1 MLEFILWKNTAVN
14 QTRGNHTMKKLTTG
28 KIWQFAAGQFGWAML
43 SGIIS
48 NWLVYFYQPD
58 EVAISQGQTVFIPQ
72 GLAILGIITVIGG
85 ITALGRVF
93 DAFTDPM
100 IASLS
105 DRCTSKNGR
114 RIPFLKWASLPL
126 ALATVLVF
134 WSPVNEKSWINA
146 AFLLVMVLA
155 YYLFITAYCTPYNA
169 LISELGHTQQE
180 RLNISTAISFT
191 FIAGT
196 AVAYLAPAI
205 WGIFVPALGRV
216 GAIRLTF
223 TVMAAVA
230 WLCMLVP
237 VFCIREKE
245 YVNTVPV
252 QESAFHSLAA
262 TFRNGEFRKFVG
274 SDIFYWIA
282 LTMFQTGLPFFVT
295 SLLKLPETMT
305 TLYFVGM
312 TALSVLFYLPVNKL
326 TPKFGKKRMLLF
338 AFVMFSTAFFY
349 TGFMGKIPF
358 LSAAAQ
364 GFVLM
369 VFAALPMAIFGI
381 LPQAMVADIAESD
394 SVTTGSNREGMFFAA
409 RTFAFKLG
417 QSLSMLIF
425 TAVSTIGTATGAGY
439 RIAAFGAALF
449 CGIGAVLLV
458 FYNEN
463 KINAVIAGTQNG
475 K

>member
-1 MLEFILWKNTAVN
+1 
-14 QTRGNHTMKKLTTG
+14 MKKLTTG

-146 AFLLVMVLA
+146 VFLLVMVLA

-223 TVMAAVA
+223 TVMAAIA

-338 AFVMFSTAFFY
+338 AFVLFSTAFFY

-425 TAVSTIGTATGAGY
+425 TAVSTIGTGTGTGY
-439 RIAAFGAALF
+439 RVAAFGAALF

-463 KINAVIAGTQNG
+463 KINAVIAGMQSG

>member
-1 MLEFILWKNTAVN
+1 
-14 QTRGNHTMKKLTTG
+14 MKKLTTG

-58 EVAISQGQTVFIPQ
+58 EAAISQGQSVFIPQ

-146 AFLLVMVLA
+146 VFLLVMVLA

-230 WLCMLVP
+230 WICMLVP

>member
-1 MLEFILWKNTAVN
+1 
-14 QTRGNHTMKKLTTG
+14 MKKLTTG

-126 ALATVLVF
+126 TLATVLVF

-146 AFLLVMVLA
+146 VFLLVMVLA

-230 WLCMLVP
+230 WICMLVP

-252 QESAFHSLAA
+252 QESAFYSLAA

-425 TAVSTIGTATGAGY
+425 TAVSTIGTATGTGY

>member
-1 MLEFILWKNTAVN
+1 
-14 QTRGNHTMKKLTTG
+14 MKKLTTG

-58 EVAISQGQTVFIPQ
+58 EAAISQGQTVFIPQ

-146 AFLLVMVLA
+146 VFLLVMVLA

-326 TPKFGKKRMLLF
+326 TSKVGKKRMLLF

-463 KINAVIAGTQNG
+463 KINAVIAGTQNA

>member
-1 MLEFILWKNTAVN
+1 
-14 QTRGNHTMKKLTTG
+14 MKKLTTG

-146 AFLLVMVLA
+146 VFLLVMVLA

-196 AVAYLAPAI
+196 AVAYLAPAV

-223 TVMAAVA
+223 TVMAAIA

-312 TALSVLFYLPVNKL
+312 TALSVLFYLPVNKV
-326 TPKFGKKRMLLF
+326 TSKFGKKRMLLF

-358 LSAAAQ
+358 LPAAAQ

-425 TAVSTIGTATGAGY
+425 TAVSTIGTGTGTGY
-439 RIAAFGAALF
+439 RVAAFGAALF

-463 KINAVIAGTQNG
+463 KINAVIAGMQSG

>member
-1 MLEFILWKNTAVN
+1 
-14 QTRGNHTMKKLTTG
+14 MKRLTTG

-58 EVAISQGQTVFIPQ
+58 EAAISQGQTVFIPQ

-114 RIPFLKWASLPL
+114 RIPFLKWGSLPL

-146 AFLLVMVLA
+146 VFLLVMVLA

-223 TVMAAVA
+223 TVMAAIA

-425 TAVSTIGTATGAGY
+425 TAVSTIGTGTGTGY
-439 RIAAFGAALF
+439 RVAAFGAALF

-463 KINAVIAGTQNG
+463 KINAVIAGMQSG

>member
-1 MLEFILWKNTAVN
+1 
-14 QTRGNHTMKKLTTG
+14 MKKLTTG

-43 SGIIS
+43 SEIIS

-58 EVAISQGQTVFIPQ
+58 EAAISQGQNVFIPQ

-146 AFLLVMVLA
+146 VFLLVMVLA

-230 WLCMLVP
+230 WICMLVP

-439 RIAAFGAALF
+439 RVAAFGAALF

-463 KINAVIAGTQNG
+463 KINAVIAGMQSG

>member
-1 MLEFILWKNTAVN
+1 
-14 QTRGNHTMKKLTTG
+14 MKKLTTG

-58 EVAISQGQTVFIPQ
+58 EAAISQGQSVFIPQ

-146 AFLLVMVLA
+146 VFLLVMVLA

-196 AVAYLAPAI
+196 AVAYLAPTI

-223 TVMAAVA
+223 TVMAAIA

>member
-1 MLEFILWKNTAVN
+1 
-14 QTRGNHTMKKLTTG
+14 MKKLTTG

-58 EVAISQGQTVFIPQ
+58 EAAISQGQTVFIPQ

-134 WSPVNEKSWINA
+134 WSPMNEKSWINA
-146 AFLLVMVLA
+146 VFLLVMVLA

-223 TVMAAVA
+223 TVMAAIA

-425 TAVSTIGTATGAGY
+425 TAVSTIGTGTGTGY
-439 RIAAFGAALF
+439 RVAAFGAALF

-463 KINAVIAGTQNG
+463 KINAVIAGMQSG

>member
-1 MLEFILWKNTAVN
+1 
-14 QTRGNHTMKKLTTG
+14 MKKLTTG

-58 EVAISQGQTVFIPQ
+58 EAAISQGQTVFIPQ

-146 AFLLVMVLA
+146 VFLLVMVLA

-223 TVMAAVA
+223 TVMAAIA

-349 TGFMGKIPF
+349 TGFMGKIPV

-425 TAVSTIGTATGAGY
+425 TAVSTIGTGTGTGY
-439 RIAAFGAALF
+439 RVAAFGAALF

-463 KINAVIAGTQNG
+463 KINAVIAGMQSG

>member
-1 MLEFILWKNTAVN
+1 
-14 QTRGNHTMKKLTTG
+14 MKKLTTG

-58 EVAISQGQTVFIPQ
+58 EAAISQGQTVFIPQ

-105 DRCTSKNGR
+105 DRCTSKKGR

-146 AFLLVMVLA
+146 VFLLVMVLA

-223 TVMAAVA
+223 TVMAAIA

-358 LSAAAQ
+358 LSAAVQ

-425 TAVSTIGTATGAGY
+425 TAVSTIGTGTGTGY
-439 RIAAFGAALF
+439 RVAAFGAALF

-463 KINAVIAGTQNG
+463 KINAVIAGMQSG

>member
-425 TAVSTIGTATGAGY
+425 TAVSTIGTGTGTGY
-439 RIAAFGAALF
+439 RVAAFGAALF

>member
-1 MLEFILWKNTAVN
+1 
-14 QTRGNHTMKKLTTG
+14 MKKLTTG

-85 ITALGRVF
+85 ITAMGRVF

-146 AFLLVMVLA
+146 VFLLVMVLA

-205 WGIFVPALGRV
+205 WEIFVPALGRV

-223 TVMAAVA
+223 TVMAAIA

-425 TAVSTIGTATGAGY
+425 TAVSTIGTGTGTGY
-439 RIAAFGAALF
+439 RVAAFGAALF

-463 KINAVIAGTQNG
+463 KINAVIAGMQSG

>member
-1 MLEFILWKNTAVN
+1 
-14 QTRGNHTMKKLTTG
+14 MKKLTTG

-58 EVAISQGQTVFIPQ
+58 EAAISQGQSVFIPQ

-463 KINAVIAGTQNG
+463 KINAVIAGTHNG

>member
-1 MLEFILWKNTAVN
+1 
-14 QTRGNHTMKKLTTG
+14 MKKLTTG

-58 EVAISQGQTVFIPQ
+58 EAAISQGQTVFIPQ

-85 ITALGRVF
+85 ITAMGRVF

-146 AFLLVMVLA
+146 VFLLVMVLA

-223 TVMAAVA
+223 TVMAAIA

-364 GFVLM
+364 GVVLM

-425 TAVSTIGTATGAGY
+425 TAVSTIGTGTGTGY
-439 RIAAFGAALF
+439 RVAAFGAALF

-463 KINAVIAGTQNG
+463 KINAVIAGMQSG

>member
-1 MLEFILWKNTAVN
+1 
-14 QTRGNHTMKKLTTG
+14 MKKLTTG

-58 EVAISQGQTVFIPQ
+58 EAAISQGQTVFIPQ

-146 AFLLVMVLA
+146 VFLLVMVLA

-196 AVAYLAPAI
+196 AMAYLAPAI

-223 TVMAAVA
+223 TVMAAIA

-358 LSAAAQ
+358 LSAAVQ

-425 TAVSTIGTATGAGY
+425 TAVSTIGTGTGTGY
-439 RIAAFGAALF
+439 RVAAFGAALF

-463 KINAVIAGTQNG
+463 KINAVIAGMQSG

>member
-1 MLEFILWKNTAVN
+1 
-14 QTRGNHTMKKLTTG
+14 MKKLTTG

-134 WSPVNEKSWINA
+134 WSPMNEKSWINA
-146 AFLLVMVLA
+146 VFLLVMVLA

-223 TVMAAVA
+223 TVMAAIA

-425 TAVSTIGTATGAGY
+425 TAVSTIGTGTGTGY
-439 RIAAFGAALF
+439 RVAAFGAALF

-463 KINAVIAGTQNG
+463 KINAVIAGMQSG

>member
-1 MLEFILWKNTAVN
+1 
-14 QTRGNHTMKKLTTG
+14 MKKLTTG

-58 EVAISQGQTVFIPQ
+58 EAAISQGQTVFIPQ

-146 AFLLVMVLA
+146 VFLLVMVLA

-349 TGFMGKIPF
+349 TGFMGKIPVF
-358 LSAAAQ
+358 SAAAQ

-425 TAVSTIGTATGAGY
+425 TAVSTIGTGTGTGY
-439 RIAAFGAALF
+439 RVAAFGAALF

-463 KINAVIAGTQNG
+463 KINAVIAGMQSG

>member
-1 MLEFILWKNTAVN
+1 
-14 QTRGNHTMKKLTTG
+14 MKKLTTG

-58 EVAISQGQTVFIPQ
+58 EAAISQGQTVFIPQ

-146 AFLLVMVLA
+146 VFLLVMVLA

-223 TVMAAVA
+223 TVMAAIA

-338 AFVMFSTAFFY
+338 AFVMFSMAFFY

-358 LSAAAQ
+358 LSAAVQ

-425 TAVSTIGTATGAGY
+425 TAVSTIGTGTGTGY
-439 RIAAFGAALF
+439 RVAAFGAALF

-463 KINAVIAGTQNG
+463 KINAVIAGMQSG

>member
-1 MLEFILWKNTAVN
+1 
-14 QTRGNHTMKKLTTG
+14 MKKLTTG

-58 EVAISQGQTVFIPQ
+58 EAAISQGQTVFIPQ

-223 TVMAAVA
+223 TVMAAIA

-326 TPKFGKKRMLLF
+326 TLKFGKKRMLLF

-425 TAVSTIGTATGAGY
+425 TAVSTIGTGTGTGY
-439 RIAAFGAALF
+439 RVAAFGAALF

-463 KINAVIAGTQNG
+463 KINAVIAGMQSG

>member
-1 MLEFILWKNTAVN
+1 
-14 QTRGNHTMKKLTTG
+14 MKKLTTG

-58 EVAISQGQTVFIPQ
+58 EAAISQGQTVFIPQ

-146 AFLLVMVLA
+146 VFLLVMVLA

-230 WLCMLVP
+230 WICMLVP

-282 LTMFQTGLPFFVT
+282 LTMFQTGLPFFIT

-463 KINAVIAGTQNG
+463 KINAVIAGTQNA

>member
-1 MLEFILWKNTAVN
+1 
-14 QTRGNHTMKKLTTG
+14 MKKLTTG

-58 EVAISQGQTVFIPQ
+58 EAAISQGQTVFIPQ

-146 AFLLVMVLA
+146 VFLLVMVLA

-223 TVMAAVA
+223 TVMAAIA

-358 LSAAAQ
+358 LPAAAQ

-425 TAVSTIGTATGAGY
+425 TAVSTIGTGTGTGY
-439 RIAAFGAALF
+439 RVAAFGAALF

-463 KINAVIAGTQNG
+463 KINAVIAGMQSG

>member
-1 MLEFILWKNTAVN
+1 
-14 QTRGNHTMKKLTTG
+14 MKKLTTG

-58 EVAISQGQTVFIPQ
+58 EAAISQGQSVFIPQ

-134 WSPVNEKSWINA
+134 WSPLNEKSWINA

>member
-1 MLEFILWKNTAVN
+1 
-14 QTRGNHTMKKLTTG
+14 MKKLTTG

-58 EVAISQGQTVFIPQ
+58 EAAISQGQTVFIPQ

-146 AFLLVMVLA
+146 VFLLVMVLA

-312 TALSVLFYLPVNKL
+312 TAMSVLFYLPVNKL

-358 LSAAAQ
+358 LSAAVQ

-449 CGIGAVLLV
+449 CGIGAFLLV

-463 KINAVIAGTQNG
+463 KINAVIAGTQSG

>member
-1 MLEFILWKNTAVN
+1 
-14 QTRGNHTMKKLTTG
+14 MKKLTTG

-72 GLAILGIITVIGG
+72 GFAILGIITVIGG

-146 AFLLVMVLA
+146 VFLLVMVLA

-205 WGIFVPALGRV
+205 WKIFVPALGRV

-223 TVMAAVA
+223 TVMAAIA

-463 KINAVIAGTQNG
+463 KINAVIAGTQNA

>member
-1 MLEFILWKNTAVN
+1 
-14 QTRGNHTMKKLTTG
+14 MKKLTTG

-58 EVAISQGQTVFIPQ
+58 EAAISQGQAVFIPQ

-146 AFLLVMVLA
+146 VFLLVMVLA

-205 WGIFVPALGRV
+205 WGIFVPTLGRV

-223 TVMAAVA
+223 TVMAAIA

-349 TGFMGKIPF
+349 TGFMGKIPV

-425 TAVSTIGTATGAGY
+425 TAVSTIGTGTGTGY
-439 RIAAFGAALF
+439 RVAAFGAALF

-463 KINAVIAGTQNG
+463 KINAVIAGMQSG

>member
-1 MLEFILWKNTAVN
+1 
-14 QTRGNHTMKKLTTG
+14 MKKLTTG

-58 EVAISQGQTVFIPQ
+58 EAAISQGQTVFIPQ

-146 AFLLVMVLA
+146 VFLLVMVLA

-223 TVMAAVA
+223 TVMAAIA

-358 LSAAAQ
+358 LSASAQ

>member
-1 MLEFILWKNTAVN
+1 
-14 QTRGNHTMKKLTTG
+14 MKKLTTG

-58 EVAISQGQTVFIPQ
+58 EAAISQGQTVFIPQ

-146 AFLLVMVLA
+146 FFLLVMVLA

-223 TVMAAVA
+223 TVMAAIA

-326 TPKFGKKRMLLF
+326 TLKFGKKRMLLF

-425 TAVSTIGTATGAGY
+425 TAVSTIGTGTGTGY
-439 RIAAFGAALF
+439 RVAAFGAALF

-463 KINAVIAGTQNG
+463 KINAVIAGMQSG

>member
-1 MLEFILWKNTAVN
+1 
-14 QTRGNHTMKKLTTG
+14 MKKLTTG

-58 EVAISQGQTVFIPQ
+58 EAAISQGQTVFIPQ

-146 AFLLVMVLA
+146 VFLLVMVLA

-252 QESAFHSLAA
+252 QESAFHSLTA

-425 TAVSTIGTATGAGY
+425 TAVSTIGTATGTGY